1 MGAFQRLSK
10 GRPWGESHSPWHCWA
25 CRPCWWC
32 RWWRATP
39 TSTSPCWA
47 PRPCSPWSSRPST
60 TSTMA
65 TRPKSCR
72 SSLRIRRLAWL
83 WRRWSMTGQI
93 VIAGCPTLF
102 LYHLRHLLLLTQP
115 QPQPRPRQ
123 QQPQQRPPPPQQR
136 NILHRRLHLPPLP
149 HPRPRPP
156 PHPLHPRHRPQ
167 QQQRALEILGSQ
179 AQTMWGR
186 HQFSGW
192 RQQPSRV
199 QCSWTPRILLRL
211 TIHQPPK
218 LKIFHQPSF
227 ILNVHVNA
235 GRTLSL
241 ESLKRTS
248 VEVIS
253 SNWSFSLGSLTLS
266 WRPDNS
272 LHGKVKNLLLVSCI
286 FHL

>member
-10 GRPWGESHSPWHCWA
+10 GRPWGEPHSPWRCLA
-25 CRPCWWC
+25 CRPLWWC

-39 TSTSPCWA
+39 ASTSPCWA
-47 PRPCSPWSSRPST
+47 PRPYSLWSSRLST

-65 TRPKSCR
+65 TRHKSCR

-102 LYHLRHLLLLTQP
+102 LHHLRHLLLLTQP
-115 QPQPRPRQ
+115 QPQPRPR
-123 QQPQQRPPPPQQR
+123 
-136 NILHRRLHLPPLP
+136 
-149 HPRPRPP
+149 
-156 PHPLHPRHRPQ
+156 Q

-199 QCSWTPRILLRL
+199 QCSWTPRILLLL

-227 ILNVHVNA
+227 ILNVDVNVD
-235 GRTLSL
+235 RTLSL
-241 ESLKRTS
+241 ESL
-248 VEVIS
+248 
-253 SNWSFSLGSLTLS
+253 
-266 WRPDNS
+266 
-272 LHGKVKNLLLVSCI
+272 
-286 FHL
+286 